1 MSQVAIQAASMSS
14 VEISDL
20 TGKDHR
26 NVMRDIRNVLISL
39 ENTSAQNRADVPAR
53 LETSLDDR
61 NRPREIY
68 VLDKHLTMVLITGYS
83 IPLRSAVI
91 RRWEELEAMAATNDL
106 TVGRMSLSELET
118 FMEERFIQ
126 FLSER
131 NFDQESHP
139 PTAMITRPVEN
150 QEDLFNPTQL
160 GFTNRVSGQRM
171 NRILLDL
178 NFQTR
183 DEFGYTP
190 TRQAEGLYE
199 EVLRRRN
206 RAGRIVVKFLWKR
219 RVLQLIPARYL
230 A

>member
-1 MSQVAIQAASMSS
+1 MTST
-14 VEISDL
+14 EIGAL
-20 TGKDHR
+20 TGKRHDHI
-26 NVMRDIRNVLISL
+26 MRDIRNMLISL
-39 ENTSAQNRADVPAR
+39 ENTSPQNWGAVPAR
-53 LETSLDDR
+53 TETILDDR

-91 RRWEELEAMAATNDL
+91 RRWEELEERAIANDL
-106 TVGRMSLSELET
+106 TVGRMTLSEIES
-118 FMEERFIQ
+118 FFDERFDQ
-126 FLSER
+126 RMRELA
-131 NFDQESHP
+131 FDRP
-139 PTAMITRPVEN
+139 AITALAPPVEN
-150 QEDLFNPTQL
+150 PDELFNPSQL
-160 GFTNRVSGQRM
+160 GFLSRLSSQRM

-206 RAGRIVVKFLWKR
+206 RAGRMVVKFLWKR
-219 RVLQLIPARYL
+219 RVLQSIPARYL